1 MSQRYWTV
9 LCMLAGWFTWTDLY
23 TPSQAT
29 EPPAQK
35 QSLQNQAARKQ
46 SAEKQSVEKQ
56 GFPEQAAEKQKAE
69 PPATEQPATAKPVAA
84 KPAAAPKHR
93 NRLAKETSPY
103 LLLHAHNPV
112 DWYPWGEEA
121 LTRAKKENKLIFLS
135 IGYSSCHWCHVMERE
150 SFLDEE
156 IAALLNKHFVC
167 VKVDREERPDVDAV
181 YMASLHVFNRLT
193 GNGRGGGWPL
203 SMFLTPEAEPF
214 FGGTYFPA
222 RDGDRGARMG
232 FLTLVQRVADIWEK
246 NAEKLREDGKTLTRY
261 VKAELEQPRAAL
273 KPVAIAPELLA
284 EVQSALTAQYDERH
298 GGFGFA
304 EEAPD
309 RPKFPEPSKLLFLLE
324 NARRARSLK
333 LAGTPAERQLIH
345 TLDQMARGGIRDHL
359 GGGFH
364 RYSVDRFWRIPHFEK
379 MLYDNAQLLSVYAEA
394 YALTGRADFRRVAE
408 EIIAFSR
415 REMADPAGGFYA
427 ALDAESE
434 GEEGRFYR
442 WEAADIEKRLEPA
455 QWQLFRDV
463 YGLNAPP
470 NFEETFHVPQ
480 LAESLARVAESRGET
495 FEQLD
500 DRLRPIREKL
510 LAERNRRARPL
521 TDTKILTSWNGLMIR
536 GLADAGRLL
545 KAPEY
550 TELAARTADFTL
562 RNLRLP
568 DGRLARTAT
577 QGQARLAAY
586 LDDYAFLIDGLL
598 ALHRATGD
606 NRWLDESD
614 KLQTEQNRL
623 FADTKHGGFFFTAND
638 HESLLARAKEITDG
652 AEPSG
657 NSVAACNLV
666 YLAAARKNPA
676 YRAQAKG
683 TVESATMLWTLAPG
697 SMPRLALAA
706 GELVE

>member
-1 MSQRYWTV
+1 MSQRYRTLVW
-9 LCMLAGWFTWTDLY
+9 MLVGWLAWSASPSHDL
-23 TPSQAT
+23 AF
-29 EPPAQK
+29 EPP
-35 QSLQNQAARKQ
+35 
-46 SAEKQSVEKQ
+46 
-56 GFPEQAAEKQKAE
+56 
-69 PPATEQPATAKPVAA
+69 
-84 KPAAAPKHR
+84 PKHR

-121 LTRAKKENKLIFLS
+121 LARAKKENKPIFLS

-156 IAALLNKHFVC
+156 IAAVLNKHFVC
-167 VKVDREERPDVDAV
+167 VKVDREERPDVDAI

-232 FLTLVQRVADIWEK
+232 FLTLTQRIAEIWDK
-246 NAEKLREDGKTLTRY
+246 NADKLREDGKTLTRY
-261 VKAELEQPRAAL
+261 VKTELEQPRAAL

-309 RPKFPEPSKLLFLLE
+309 RPKFPEPSKLLFLIE
-324 NARRARSLK
+324 NARRAKALK
-333 LAGTPAERQLIH
+333 LTGTPAERQLIQ

-379 MLYDNAQLLSVYAEA
+379 MLYDNAQLISVYAEA
-394 YALTGRADFRRVAE
+394 YDLTGRDDFRRVAE
-408 EIIAFSR
+408 EIIAFAR

-442 WEAADIEKRLEPA
+442 WEASDIEKRLTPDE
-455 QWQLFRDV
+455 WRLFREV
-463 YGLNAPP
+463 YGLDAPP
-470 NFEETFHVPQ
+470 NFEEMFHVPQ
-480 LAESLARVAESRGET
+480 LAESLPRLAEARGEK
-495 FEQLD
+495 FEPFD

-510 LAERNRRARPL
+510 LNERNRRPRPL
-521 TDTKILTSWNGLMIR
+521 TDTKILASWNGLMIR

-545 KAPEY
+545 KTPEH
-550 TELAARTADFTL
+550 TALAAKTAEFTL

-577 QGQARLAAY
+577 KGQARLAAY
-586 LDDYAFLIDGLL
+586 LDDYAFVIDGLL
-598 ALHRATGD
+598 ALHRATGED
-606 NRWLDESD
+606 RWLDEAD
-614 KLQTEQNRL
+614 KLQAEQNRL
-623 FADTKHGGFFFTAND
+623 FADTKNGGFFFTAND

-666 YLAAARKNPA
+666 YLARTRENAA
-676 YRAQAKG
+676 YRAQAKA

-706 GELVE
+706 GELIE

>member
-1 MSQRYWTV
+1 MSLRPHRISG
-9 LCMLAGWFTWTDLY
+9 LFAGGFIGLMAISLAF
-23 TPSQAT
+23 AV
-29 EPPAQK
+29 EPPA
-35 QSLQNQAARKQ
+35 
-46 SAEKQSVEKQ
+46 
-56 GFPEQAAEKQKAE
+56 
-69 PPATEQPATAKPVAA
+69 AKPSADKPSA
-84 KPAAAPKHR
+84 DKPSADKPSADKPSADKPSADKPSTSKPAAPKYR
-93 NRLAKETSPY
+93 NRLEKETSPY

-121 LTRAKKENKLIFLS
+121 LARAKQENKPIFLS

-156 IAALLNKHFVC
+156 IARLLNKHFVC
-167 VKVDREERPDVDAV
+167 IKVDREERPDVDAV
-181 YMASLHVFNRLT
+181 YMTSLHVFNRLT

-232 FLTLVQRVADIWEK
+232 FLTLTQRIADIWEK
-246 NAEKLREDGKTLTRY
+246 NADKLREDGKTLTRY

-273 KPVAIAPELLA
+273 KPVTIAPEVLA
-284 EVQSALTAQYDERH
+284 EVQAALTAQYDERH
-298 GGFGFA
+298 GGFGFS

-309 RPKFPEPSKLLFLLE
+309 RPKFPEPSKLLFLIE
-324 NARRARSLK
+324 NARRARALK
-333 LAGTPAERQLIH
+333 LTNTPAERQLVQS
-345 TLDQMARGGIRDHL
+345 LDQMARGGIRDHL

-379 MLYDNAQLLSVYAEA
+379 MLYDNAQLISVYAEA
-394 YALTGRADFRRVAE
+394 HALTGRADFRRVAE
-408 EIIAFSR
+408 EIIAFAQ

-442 WEAADIEKRLEPA
+442 WEAAAVEQSLDPTEWRLFSEI
-455 QWQLFRDV
+455 
-463 YGLNAPP
+463 YGLNGPP
-470 NFEETFHVPQ
+470 NFEEQFHVPQ
-480 LAESLARVAESRGET
+480 LAESLPRLAEARGQT

-500 DRLRPIREKL
+500 ARLRPIRLKL
-510 LAERNRRARPL
+510 LAERDRRPRPL
-521 TDTKILTSWNGLMIR
+521 TDTKILASWNGLMIR

-545 KAPEY
+545 KSPEH
-550 TELAARTADFTL
+550 TALAARTADFTL
-562 RNLRLP
+562 RTLRLP

-577 QGQARLAAY
+577 NGQARLAAY
-586 LDDYAFLIDGLL
+586 LDDYAFVIDGLI

-606 NRWLDESD
+606 NRWLDAAD
-614 KLQTEQNRL
+614 KLQVEQNRL
-623 FADTKHGGFFFTAND
+623 FADSKHGGYFFTANN

-657 NSVAACNLV
+657 NSVAAGNLI
-666 YLAAARKNPA
+666 YLAATRKNPA
-676 YRAQAKG
+676 YREQAKA

-706 GELVE
+706 GDLIE

>member
-1 MSQRYWTV
+1 MSQRYCTV

-35 QSLQNQAARKQ
+35 QSPQD
-46 SAEKQSVEKQ
+46 
-56 GFPEQAAEKQKAE
+56 
-69 PPATEQPATAKPVAA
+69 PATAKPVVPKPVAA

>member
-1 MSQRYWTV
+1 MSHWCRA
-9 LCMLAGWFTWTDLY
+9 LFAILFGSITWVAVPDL
-23 TPSQAT
+23 SQAL
-29 EPPAQK
+29 EPPPA
-35 QSLQNQAARKQ
+35 
-46 SAEKQSVEKQ
+46 
-56 GFPEQAAEKQKAE
+56 KA
-69 PPATEQPATAKPVAA
+69 
-84 KPAAAPKHR
+84 AAAPKHR
-93 NRLAKETSPY
+93 NRLSKETSPY

-121 LTRAKKENKLIFLS
+121 LARAKKENKPIFLS

-156 IAALLNKHFVC
+156 IAGVLNKHFVC

-232 FLTLVQRVADIWEK
+232 FLTLVQRIVDIWEK

-261 VKAELEQPRAAL
+261 VKTELEQPRAAL
-273 KPVAIAPELLA
+273 KPVAITPELLA

-309 RPKFPEPSKLLFLLE
+309 RPKFPEPSKLLFLIE
-324 NARRARSLK
+324 NARRARALK
-333 LAGTPAERQLIH
+333 LMDTPAERQLIN

-379 MLYDNAQLLSVYAEA
+379 MLYDNAQLISVYAEA
-394 YALTGRADFRRVAE
+394 YALTGRSDFRRVAE
-408 EIIAFSR
+408 EIIAFAQ
-415 REMADPAGGFYA
+415 REMSDKAGGFYS

-434 GEEGRFYR
+434 GEEGRYYR
-442 WEAADIEKRLEPA
+442 WEAQEIEKRLDPA
-455 QWQLFRDV
+455 EWRLFGEI
-463 YGLNAPP
+463 YGLNASP
-470 NFEETFHVPQ
+470 NFEEKFHVPQ
-480 LAESLARVAESRGET
+480 LAESLPRSAATRGET

-500 DRLRPIREKL
+500 NRLRPIREKL
-510 LAERNRRARPL
+510 LAERGRRARPL

-545 KAPEY
+545 KNPEY
-550 TELAARTADFTL
+550 TSMATRTAEFAL
-562 RNLRLP
+562 RSLRLP
-568 DGRLARTAT
+568 DGRLARTWT

-586 LDDYAFLIDGLL
+586 LDDYAFMIDGLI
-598 ALHRATGD
+598 ALHRATGE
-606 NRWLDESD
+606 NRWLEEAD
-614 KLQTEQNRL
+614 KLQSEQNRL
-623 FADTKHGGFFFTAND
+623 FTDPKNGGFFFTSHD

-666 YLAAARKNPA
+666 YLAAALKQPV

-683 TVESATMLWTLAPG
+683 TIESATMLWTLAPG

-706 GELVE
+706 GELIE